1 MSVHVP
7 TEQRRTALLE
17 GLTFSGAWLRGW
29 RPPFFSVSLAL
40 FFLGLGVLARAY
52 TVEANTPAA
61 YGWFWAGLGL
71 SVGGALITGL
81 APAGATGQRLLMLA
95 LLGGA
100 LYLPTFL
107 RSPAYPIFADELYH
121 YQALTLMREQGARE
135 VNLPFF
141 TVPRDYPGLALLGLH
156 VVSIAGLPSEWA
168 VRLVPLLVHL
178 TMPVLAYAALAA
190 LRVPERLAFLG
201 GLLYMANRSFFFFH
215 SVFSYETLGT
225 LLFLVLVLLSLNLLR
240 KETPS
245 AWPFHLLLLP
255 VIAAVSITHHF
266 STLISLAWLLGCV
279 AVTWALRH
287 EQRRLFG
294 ALLLFAAVLGLA
306 WLAFQSDRGIQYVV
320 LTIINRTAAFFNA
333 VQTALSGSAAS
344 SGGDAWRLRP
354 LFAHSPLPLAERFFA
369 YLYPGLIAVLMLAGL
384 ARAARFFWARRG
396 QDLTP
401 YAGVLAL
408 GIFGPVLW
416 LLSTPLVLTV
426 NQDAAYRSW
435 PFLFLGVAL
444 YAIIALYGVEVEARP
459 MRVSPRLAA
468 FGIAIPLLI
477 GGIVL
482 GDNQAGRFR
491 THQIFAASGPEAIT
505 DDLVAAARWLEA
517 RYGAHHRVAGDRA
530 SQVAFGAFGNQRTR
544 IWGIGHLYY
553 YDDPGG
559 AIWFL
564 NEHKIDL
571 VSVDRRVS
579 RYLPRYSTYFGDADP
594 FGQQR
599 PIQPVPVERLEK
611 FDRIRDLQRVYD
623 NGDIILYRKAV
634 TR

>member
-1 MSVHVP
+1 MSVQIL
-7 TEQRRTALLE
+7 TEQRRTAPLNELPS
-17 GLTFSGAWLRGW
+17 SGEWLRGW
-29 RPPFFSVSLAL
+29 RPPFFSVSLVL

-52 TVEANTPAA
+52 MVEANTPAS

-81 APAGATGQRLLMLA
+81 APAGTTGQRILMLA

-107 RSPAYPIFADELYH
+107 RSPAYPIFADELSH
-121 YQALTLMREQGARE
+121 YQALTLMREQGVRE
-135 VNLPFF
+135 VNLTFF

-156 VVSIAGLPSEWA
+156 VVGIAGLPSEWA

-178 TMPVLAYAALAA
+178 TMPVLVYAALAA
-190 LRVPERLAFLG
+190 LRVPARLAFLG

-225 LLFLVLVLLSLNLLR
+225 LLFLVLVLLSLNMLQTG
-240 KETPS
+240 TPWVRPS
-245 AWPFHLLLLP
+245 HLLVLP

-266 STLISLAWLLGCV
+266 SSLISLAWLLGCV
-279 AVTWALRH
+279 VVTWILRH

-294 ALLLFAAVLGLA
+294 ASLLFAAVLGLS

-320 LTIINRTAAFFNA
+320 LTIVNRTVAFFSA

-344 SGGDAWRLRP
+344 PGGDAWRLRP
-354 LFAHSPLPLAERFFA
+354 LFANSPLPLAERFFA
-369 YLYPGLIAVLMLAGL
+369 YLYPGLIVVLMLASL
-384 ARAARFFWARRG
+384 ARATRFFWARRG

-401 YAGVLAL
+401 YAGVLVL

-444 YAIIALYGVEVEARP
+444 YAIIALYGVETEARRP
-459 MRVSPRLAA
+459 RLSPRLAA
-468 FGIAIPLLI
+468 VGIAIPLLI

-482 GDNQAGRFR
+482 GDNQAGRFH
-491 THQIFAASGPEAIT
+491 THQIFAASGPEALT
-505 DDLVAAARWLEA
+505 DDLIAAARWLEA
-517 RYGAHHRVAGDRA
+517 HYGPHHRVAGDRA
-530 SQVAFGAFGNQRTR
+530 SQVAFGTLGNQQTR

-564 NEHKIDL
+564 NEHKIDF

-579 RYLPRYSTYFGDADP
+579 HYLPRYSTYFGDADP

-599 PIQPVPVERLEK
+599 PVQPVPVERLEK

-623 NGDIILYRKAV
+623 NGDIILYRKV
-634 TR
+634 VVR

>member
-17 GLTFSGAWLRGW
+17 GLAFRGEWLRGW
-29 RPPFFSVSLAL
+29 RPPLFSVSLAL
-40 FFLGLGVLARAY
+40 LFLGLGVLARAY
-52 TVEANTPAA
+52 LVEANTSAA
-61 YGWFWAGLGL
+61 YAWFWAGLGL
-71 SVGGALITGL
+71 SVGGAIMSGL
-81 APAGATGQRLLMLA
+81 APASATGQRLALLA

-135 VNLPFF
+135 VNLTFF
-141 TVPRDYPGLALLGLH
+141 TIPRDYPGLALLGLH
-156 VVSIAGLPSEWA
+156 VVSIAGLPSDWA
-168 VRLVPLLVHL
+168 VRLVPLLVHV

-225 LLFLVLVLLSLNLLR
+225 LLFLVLALLSLNLLR

-266 STLISLAWLLGCV
+266 SSLISLAWLLGC
-279 AVTWALRH
+279 ATVTWALRH

-294 ALLLFAAVLGLA
+294 TLALVAAVFGLA

-320 LTIINRTAAFFNA
+320 LTITNRAAAFFNGLQA
-333 VQTALSGSAAS
+333 ALSGSAALP
-344 SGGDAWRLRP
+344 GGDAWRLRP

-369 YLYPGLIAVLMLAGL
+369 YLYPGLIAALMLAGL

-396 QDLTP
+396 QDLAP
-401 YAGVLAL
+401 YAGVIAL
-408 GIFGPVLW
+408 GVFGPILW

-444 YAIIALYGVEVEARP
+444 YAIIALYGVEAEARP
-459 MRVSPRLAA
+459 QRAPMHLAA
-468 FGIAIPLLI
+468 VGIAIPLLI

-482 GDNQAGRFR
+482 GDNQAGRFH
-491 THQIFAASGPEAIT
+491 TSQIFAASGPEAMT

-517 RYGAHHRVAGDRA
+517 HYGPHHRVAGDRA
-530 SQVAFGAFGNQRTR
+530 GQVAFGAFGNQRTR
-544 IWGIGHLYY
+544 IWGVGQLYY
-553 YDDPGG
+553 YADPGG

-564 NEHKIDL
+564 NEHQIDF

-579 RYLPRYSTYFGDADP
+579 RALPRYTTYFGDADP
-594 FGQQR
+594 FGQQQSL
-599 PIQPVPVERLEK
+599 QPVPVERLEK
-611 FDRIRDLQRVYD
+611 FDRIRNLQRIYD
-623 NGDIILYRKAV
+623 NGDIILYRKVA

>member
-7 TEQRRTALLE
+7 MKQRQTALPG
-17 GLTFSGAWLRGW
+17 GLAFSSVQARGW
-29 RPPFFSVSLAL
+29 RPPIYAVSLAL
-40 FFLGLGVLARAY
+40 FFLGLGVLAQAY
-52 TVEANTPAA
+52 IVEANTPAA

-71 SVGGALITGL
+71 CMGGALITGI
-81 APAGATGQRLLMLA
+81 APAGTTWQRVLMLA

-100 LYLPTFL
+100 LYAPTFL

-121 YQALTLMREQGARE
+121 YQALTLMREQGTRE
-135 VNLPFF
+135 VNLTFF

-156 VVSIAGLPSEWA
+156 IVSSAGLPSEWA
-168 VRLVPLLVHL
+168 VRLVPLIVHL

-190 LRVPERLAFLG
+190 LRVPERLAFVG
-201 GLLYMANRSFFFFH
+201 GLLYMSNRSFFFFH

-225 LLFLVLVLLSLNLLR
+225 LLFLVVALLSLNLLR
-240 KETPS
+240 QETPS

-255 VIAAVSITHHF
+255 VIAAISITHHF
-266 STLISLAWLLGCV
+266 STLISLAWLLIC
-279 AVTWALRH
+279 ALVTWSVGH
-287 EQRRLFG
+287 KQRRLFG
-294 ALLLFAAVLGLA
+294 GLLFFAALFGLA

-320 LTIINRTAAFFNA
+320 LTITNRTVAFFNG
-333 VQTALSGSAAS
+333 VQAALSASAAS
-344 SGGDAWRLRP
+344 PGSDAWRLRP
-354 LFAHSPLPLAERFFA
+354 LFANSPLPLAERIVA
-369 YLYPGLIAVLMLAGL
+369 YLYPALIAALIAAGP
-384 ARAARFFWARRG
+384 ARAARFFWVRRG

-401 YAGVLAL
+401 YAGILVL

-444 YAIIALYGVEVEARP
+444 YAIIALYGVETETRRP
-459 MRVSPRLAA
+459 RAPKSLAA

-482 GDNQAGRFR
+482 GDNQAGRFH

-517 RYGAHHRVAGDRA
+517 HYGPHHRVAGDRA

-544 IWGIGHLYY
+544 IWGVGHLYY

-564 NEHKIDL
+564 NEHKIDF

-599 PIQPVPVERLEK
+599 PTQPVPVERLEK

>member
-1 MSVHVP
+1 MSIHVP
-7 TEQRRTALLE
+7 TEYRRTMLPEGAAL
-17 GLTFSGAWLRGW
+17 SGAWLRGW
-29 RPPFFSVSLAL
+29 RPPIIAVSLVL
-40 FFLGLGVLARAY
+40 FFLGLGVLAQAY
-52 TVEANTPAA
+52 MVEANTPAA

-71 SVGGALITGL
+71 SVGAAIITGL
-81 APAGATGQRLLMLA
+81 APASTTGQRLLMLG

-121 YQALTLMREQGARE
+121 YQALTLMREHGTRE
-135 VNLPFF
+135 VSLTFF

-156 VVSIAGLPSEWA
+156 MVSIAGLSSEWA

-178 TMPVLAYAALAA
+178 TMPVLAYAALAT
-190 LRVPERLAFLG
+190 LRVPERLAFVG
-201 GLLYMANRSFFFFH
+201 GLVYMSNRSFFFFH

-225 LLFLVLVLLSLNLLR
+225 LLFLVLALLSLNLLR
-240 KETPS
+240 KDTQW
-245 AWPFHLLLLP
+245 AWQVHLLLLI
-255 VIAAVSITHHF
+255 VIAAVSMTHHF
-266 STLISLAWLLGCV
+266 STLISLVWLFGC
-279 AVTWALRH
+279 ALVTWALRH

-294 ALLLFAAVLGLA
+294 ALALFTAVFALA
-306 WLAFQSDRGIQYVV
+306 WLVFQSDRGIQYVV

-333 VQTALSGSAAS
+333 AQAALSGSAAS
-344 SGGDAWRLRP
+344 PGGEGWRLRL
-354 LFAHSPLPLAERFFA
+354 LFANSPLPLAERFFA
-369 YLYPGLIAVLMLAGL
+369 YLYPALIGVLMLAGL
-384 ARAARFFWARRG
+384 ARAAGFFWARRG

-401 YAGVLAL
+401 YAGVLLL

-444 YAIIALYGVEVEARP
+444 YVIIALYGVEAEARP
-459 MRVSPRLAA
+459 VRVSERLTA

-482 GDNQAGRFR
+482 GDNQAGRFH

-517 RYGAHHRVAGDRA
+517 HYGAYHRVAGDRA
-530 SQVAFGAFGNQRTR
+530 SQVAFGTFGNQHTR
-544 IWGIGHLYY
+544 IWGIGQLYY

-564 NEHKIDL
+564 NEHKIDF
-571 VSVDRRVS
+571 VSVDWRVS
-579 RYLPRYSTYFGDADP
+579 RYLPRYTTYFGDADP

-611 FDRIRDLQRVYD
+611 FDRIRDLQRIYD
-623 NGDIILYRKAV
+623 NGDILLYRKV
-634 TR
+634 VIR